1 MLDRRNDRP
10 DYKWMSNSL
19 HQPPEPG
26 LPKICPV
33 SATPGNIAG
42 GILAR
47 VSEQRTGMK
56 HEKPTAS
63 VTERSLL
70 HWAFRGNL
78 KLQLT
83 LLLVI
88 ILIVVARVV
97 PLEMQKRIIND
108 AIALQNLRNLFF
120 YCLIYILA
128 ITVASALKLAINY
141 LQTVIGER
149 AMTAMRKS
157 LYDHILTLPLNFF
170 RTTQP
175 GTVVSSLMTEL
186 STAGNFAG
194 MAFAVPVSN
203 ILTLLAFTGYLVW
216 LNTRLALATLLIYPA
231 VVLVIPVLQNKTNR
245 ANKKRVDLA
254 RATSSQIAESI
265 AGIQEIQ
272 VHGAYSQEGSKFAH
286 LAERLKRIRIRW
298 SLFRFGIK
306 TANNY
311 FVGLGPFVVFVY
323 GGYLIMHG
331 QLELGAMVAFLS
343 AQEKLYDPWKEL
355 IEFYQ
360 TYQDASI
367 SYSRTMNSFDAE
379 PEFPPE
385 VVDAPVP
392 RLSGR
397 LEVQDLVYDTPEG
410 LRLLNGVSF
419 SLAAGEHLAVVGF
432 SGSGK
437 STLLHCLGKMF
448 NYTSGSIRLGGTE
461 LSTLSKHS
469 AINNIGY
476 ISQNPFIFTGT
487 IEENL
492 LYAQQAL
499 RPPSSGSQA
508 TQVDLDRR
516 ILVLQQVGLFVDV
529 MRFGLDSQI
538 AADDQLVI
546 DKIIRIRRRFHE
558 NFGGQLAEYVEFYQ
572 RDSYHVNSSVAENI
586 LFGTSNRPDFD
597 YSLLPGNNNF
607 RSFLRAVDL
616 LEPLLTL
623 GIELARQAVDLLTG
637 VDKVD
642 IFFKNSPV
650 PADRLEYCERLLT
663 RLKKQPLSS
672 LSGDQLSFLLS
683 LALNF
688 TPAIHTMA
696 RLPAALEQSILAA
709 RQAFPGWIASVAANL
724 FSFYSETSYIHGQS
738 ILNNIFFGRIRPA
751 LPHAEEVMNQAIMH
765 LLVEEDFLEEV
776 AAIGMASPVGNMGD
790 RLSGGQRQKLAI
802 ARILMKSPK
811 FILMDEAT
819 SALDNK
825 SQARIQ
831 RLMTTRWRGNRTVV
845 AAVHRL
851 DIIDTFDKVAVMK
864 AGKLVEFGTYQE
876 LLQQKGVLHELI
888 YGRKK

>member
-1 MLDRRNDRP
+1 MKRDNP
-10 DYKWMSNSL
+10 
-19 HQPPEPG
+19 
-26 LPKICPV
+26 
-33 SATPGNIAG
+33 SA
-42 GILAR
+42 
-47 VSEQRTGMK
+47 S
-56 HEKPTAS
+56 S
-63 VTERSLL
+63 VTAKPLL
-70 HWAFRGNL
+70 HWAFSGNL
-78 KLQLT
+78 KLQLM

-88 ILIVVARVV
+88 VLIVAARVV

-108 AIALQNLRNLFF
+108 AIALQNLRGLFL
-120 YCLIYILA
+120 YCAIYILA
-128 ITVASALKLAINY
+128 ITVASGLKLSINY

-157 LYDHILTLPLNFF
+157 LYNHILTLPLNFF

-186 STAGNFAG
+186 STAGSFAG

-216 LNTRLALATLLIYPA
+216 LNTKLALATLIIYPI
-231 VVLVIPVLQNKTNR
+231 VVLVIPVLQKKTNK

-265 AGIQEIQ
+265 TGIHEVQA
-272 VHGAYSQEGSKFAH
+272 HGAYSQEGGKFAR
-286 LAERLKRIRIRW
+286 LAERLQKIRIRW

-360 TYQDASI
+360 IYQDASI
-367 SYSRTMNSFDAE
+367 SYRRTMSSFDAE
-379 PEFPPE
+379 PEFSPD
-385 VVDAPVP
+385 VVDTPAP
-392 RLSGR
+392 RLTGR

-410 LRLLNGVSF
+410 LRLLNGISF

-432 SGSGK
+432 SGGGK
-437 STLLHCLGKMF
+437 STLFQCLGKMF
-448 NYTSGSIRLGGTE
+448 NYSSGSIRLDGME
-461 LSTLSKHS
+461 LSTLSKRT
-469 AINNIGY
+469 AIEGIGY

-487 IEENL
+487 IEDNL
-492 LYAQQAL
+492 LYAQKAL
-499 RPPSSGSQA
+499 GRPKPAGSGEETKA
-508 TQVDLDRR
+508 DLDRM

-538 AADDQLVI
+538 ATDDQPVI
-546 DKIIRIRRRFHE
+546 DKIIRIRLRFHE
-558 NFGGQLAEYVEFYQ
+558 NFGERLADYVEFYR
-572 RDSYHVNSSVAENI
+572 RDTYHVNSSVAENI

-597 YSLLPGNNNF
+597 YHLLPDNSSF
-607 RSFLRAVDL
+607 RSFLQSVGL
-616 LEPLLTL
+616 LEPLLAL
-623 GIELARQAVDLLTG
+623 SVELARQAVDLLTG

-650 PADRLEYCERLLT
+650 PADRLEHCERILN

-672 LSGDQLSFLLS
+672 LPSGQQSFLLS

-688 TPAIHTMA
+688 TPAIHTMT
-696 RLPAALEQSILAA
+696 RLPAGLEKKILAA
-709 RQAFPGWIASVAANL
+709 RLAFPKWAESIAADL
-724 FSFYSETSYIHGQS
+724 FTFYSDTSYIHGQS

-751 LPHAEEVMNQAIMH
+751 LPHAQEVMNQAIMH
-765 LLVEEDFLEEV
+765 LLVEEDFLEKV
-776 AAIGMASPVGNMGD
+776 AAIGMASQVGNMGD

-802 ARILMKSPK
+802 ARVLMKSPK
-811 FILMDEAT
+811 IILMDEAT

-831 RLMTTRWRGNRTVV
+831 RLMTTRWRGSRTVI

-851 DIIDTFDKVAVMK
+851 DIIEGFDKVAVMK
-864 AGKLVEFGTYQE
+864 AGKLVEFGTYHE
-876 LLQQKGVLHELI
+876 LLERKGSLHELI